1 MQIKRIAFFVTSAL
15 LTAMLLTMLVNMAGA
30 QPRHGGLHSK
40 IPRALWGEYCF
51 TGQHTYVPRVLD
63 MGRQCMP
70 VDYLAV
76 TSEWLMFHEEQCRL
90 EHAHRADN
98 ASGPYDF
105 VGVFRCHTPGSEPMI
120 IENIE
125 YRFGK
130 DKRGKLFVVLV
141 ERTRLQ

>member
-1 MQIKRIAFFVTSAL
+1 MKWIAIIAALSAAL
-15 LTAMLLTMLVNMAGA
+15 LTTAAPA
-30 QPRHGGLHSK
+30 QPRHGGLFNK
-40 IPRALWGEYCF
+40 IPKALWGEYCSV
-51 TGQHTYVPRVLD
+51 GMHSYVPRVLD

-70 VDYLAV
+70 FDYLAV

-90 EHAHRADN
+90 KSAHRADN

-105 VGVFRCHTPGSEPMI
+105 VGTFRCHTPASEPMI

-141 ERTRLQ
+141 ERTRIQ